1 MNKIEQI
8 KKELIKA
15 GFDMKRA
22 SEIKED
28 PKVRTGL
35 FALDYVLGGGIAQ
48 CEGGHRI
55 EFWGGESTGKTT
67 FALHIVKKYQELTKV
82 CAFINAEKSYDK
94 QWADIIGIDNK
105 ELLIGEVDTLE
116 KAGDLLALMIPKVDL
131 LIVDSIVSLIP
142 IGELERLTEEQQVA
156 LQARINALITRK
168 IYNAINKKMT
178 TVIFINQLRE
188 KVGTRF
194 GSPDITG
201 GGRAIKHMYNTR
213 ILFKTGK
220 PIKEKDEKIGIE
232 MYLYCNKNKK
242 GIPYRRTSVDFY
254 LNGYLDNKKSLFFAG
269 KKYSVIERHGN
280 TYQFGDVKV
289 VGEEKFIEI
298 LKDKDWKKIEEE
310 IWKRI
315 K

>member
-1 MNKIEQI
+1 M
-8 KKELIKA
+8 
-15 GFDMKRA
+15 
-22 SEIKED
+22 
-28 PKVRTGL
+28 
-35 FALDYVLGGGIAQ
+35 
-48 CEGGHRI
+48 
-55 EFWGGESTGKTT
+55 
-67 FALHIVKKYQELTKV
+67 TKV

-142 IGELERLTEEQQVA
+142 IGELERLTEEGQVA

-242 GIPYRRTSVDFY
+242 GIPYRRTSIDFY

-289 VGEEKFIEI
+289 VGEEKFMEI